1 MVKGCSSMKY
11 KNQLK
16 PLMEDEPKGRG
27 LKIAF
32 IGAGSAVWSSRIII
46 DLILAKSL
54 HGARVYLMDINR
66 ERRNL
71 ITSFAK
77 RYASELHA
85 DLEFVPTTDRIEAIK
100 DADFVVNSAM
110 YGGHMYYE
118 RMREICERHGYY
130 RGINSV
136 EWNMVSDYHTIWG
149 YYQFKLAL
157 SIAKDVEEY
166 APDAWLINVA
176 NPVFELTTLIQRHVK
191 IKMIGLCHGY
201 HGIYNV
207 MKELG
212 LPREETEFEVLGFN
226 HVIWLTKFKYKGEDA
241 YPLLDKWIE
250 EKAEKYWGR
259 WRETQVNPFD
269 IDLSPAAIDMYKR
282 YGLLPVGDTVR
293 GGTWMYHWDLK
304 TKQKWYG
311 PTGGPDSEIGW
322 MMYIA
327 YLNMQLQRLYEAL
340 RDQKHPLAVH
350 IPPEWSGESI
360 VPIID
365 SIANNRRGEY
375 IVNTLNLGSIPG
387 IPDNVAVEM
396 PVQID
401 GKGLHRYIFEPLP
414 KKIRDLVL
422 LPRMTRMEMALTAF
436 LEGGREILEDWLHM
450 DPRTKST
457 RQVQETIDDLLNMP
471 GNEEMKK
478 HFG

>member
-1 MVKGCSSMKY
+1 
-11 KNQLK
+11 
-16 PLMEDEPKGRG
+16 
-27 LKIAF
+27 
-32 IGAGSAVWSSRIII
+32 
-46 DLILAKSL
+46 
-54 HGARVYLMDINR
+54 
-66 ERRNL
+66 
-71 ITSFAK
+71 
-77 RYASELHA
+77 
-85 DLEFVPTTDRIEAIK
+85 
-100 DADFVVNSAM
+100 
-110 YGGHMYYE
+110 
-118 RMREICERHGYY
+118 
-130 RGINSV
+130 
-136 EWNMVSDYHTIWG
+136 
-149 YYQFKLAL
+149 
-157 SIAKDVEEY
+157 
-166 APDAWLINVA
+166 
-176 NPVFELTTLIQRHVK
+176 
-191 IKMIGLCHGY
+191 
-201 HGIYNV
+201 

-250 EKAEKYWGR
+250 EKAEKYWEH

-269 IDLSPAAIDMYKR
+269 IDLSPAAISMYKR

-327 YLNMQLQRLYEAL
+327 FLNMQLQRLYEAL
-340 RDQKHPLAVH
+340 KDQKHPLATH

-365 SIANNRRGEY
+365 SIANNRKGEY
-375 IVNTLNLGSIPG
+375 VINTLNLGSIPG

-401 GKGLHRYIFEPLP
+401 EKGVHRYIFEPLP